1 MVNAIN
7 NEKLRKD
14 EKIRMDKIQRDA
26 YLKSAMENDAKHIK
40 DEEDQKVRYH
50 QKLRKIH
57 EENLR
62 IEKTR
67 LESEKNL
74 ADIVDRESLR

>member
-14 EKIRMDKIQRDA
+14 EKIRLDKIQRDA

-57 EENLR
+57 SVLHSV
-62 IEKTR
+62 EKR
-67 LESEKNL
+67 EILSREKYFVKST
-74 ADIVDRESLR
+74 I